1 MNNTKAGFILTGET
15 FTKMIHG
22 AAINLQNEAS
32 KINDL
37 NVFPVPDGDTG
48 DNMLSTLMGGVERA
62 VIGEGLGVT
71 ARNVAEG
78 MLLSARGNSGVILSQ
93 FFDGIA
99 AGFEGLESADATAIG
114 KAFRKG
120 VRRAYRAV
128 MKPAEGTILTVA
140 SDATEYACNTKNG
153 SVEDFL
159 GNFVSEARRSLDRT
173 PELLPV
179 LKSAGVVDSGGAG
192 LLSIIEGMCRVF
204 DGNFNIQAFDKGRP
218 WCRG

>member
-1 MNNTKAGFILTGET
+1 MIDMNNTKTEFILTGEY
-15 FTKMIHG
+15 FVKMIHG
-22 AAINLQNEAS
+22 AALNLRSEAQ

-62 VIGEGLGVT
+62 RDSGEGLGAT
-71 ARNVAEG
+71 ARKVADG

-99 AGFEGLESADATAIG
+99 AGFEGLETADAKDIG
-114 KAFRKG
+114 RAFRKG

-140 SDATEYACNTKNG
+140 SDATEYACNKKTG

-159 GNFVSEARRSLDRT
+159 GNFVR
-173 PELLPV
+173 
-179 LKSAGVVDSGGAG
+179 
-192 LLSIIEGMCRVF
+192 
-204 DGNFNIQAFDKGRP
+204 
-218 WCRG
+218 